1 MSLIVELSWSG
12 EGRSGGNDDNGG
24 NLEQLRLLRGY

>member
-12 EGRSGGNDDNGG
+12 EGRSGGHDDNGG
-24 NLEQLRLLRGY
+24 NWEQLRFLQGY